1 MPSCLYWCIPLQI
14 CLTCSIHLANNTSDA
29 SIFFLL
35 RLIRFMKE
43 NDLWNAFRFFFSSFF
58 LRTDFLSG
66 REHQKRPSENRKPL
80 SVGATRT
87 RKDGASPFPTSPVRK
102 HVKDTLPPF
111 WFTHATI
118 SQTLTFPLSS
128 DLHQHKK
135 GLCKE
140 GIKNR
145 YK

>member
-14 CLTCSIHLANNTSDA
+14 CLTCSIHWANNTSDA

-66 REHQKRPSENRKPL
+66 RER
-80 SVGATRT
+80 G
-87 RKDGASPFPTSPVRK
+87 
-102 HVKDTLPPF
+102 LPPF
-111 WFTHATI
+111 ASLLACVLPTRIRTGTNPVPTVLLQIYTPLRSSLWSYSNTI
-118 SQTLTFPLSS
+118 FGALVAV
-128 DLHQHKK
+128 
-135 GLCKE
+135 E
-140 GIKNR
+140 YI
-145 YK
+145 